1 MEDRVRKLL
10 RNKVNILVGTAGFSY
25 PDWKGIVY
33 PNDLKKRKIHELEYL
48 AQFFECCEINNSFY
62 RPLDPKIARRWCDY
76 VAPVNE
82 RFQFTAKMTQV
93 LTHAPMAK
101 TTSSSAETIK
111 YTHQDVEE
119 AKAGFD
125 PLMKAARL
133 ATVLLQFPISYKY
146 NEGNW
151 DHLIDVAHLFKDYP
165 LAVEIRH
172 ESWADPLVLKALEE
186 EKIAFCNIDQPR
198 LGDTLEGT
206 KYVTA
211 PVGYMRLH
219 GRNYQKWFQGKN
231 RDERY
236 NYLYSEEELDG
247 ITRKIQEMSTQAK
260 QTIVIANNHYKGQA
274 VVNGLEIKKL
284 LGEKDVKAPEE
295 LVKAYPGLKRF
306 VSAREI

>member
-1 MEDRVRKLL
+1 MAK
-10 RNKVNILVGTAGFSY
+10 ILVGTAGFSY

-33 PNDLKKRKIHELEYL
+33 PLDLKKRKIHELEYL

-62 RPLDPKIARRWCDY
+62 RPLDPKIAKRWCDY

-82 RFQFTAKMTQV
+82 HFQFTTKLTNV
-93 LTHAPMAK
+93 FTHAPQSR

-111 YTHQDVEE
+111 YAHQDVEE

-125 PLMKAARL
+125 PLMNAGKL

-146 NEGNW
+146 TEGNW
-151 DHLIDVAHLFKDYP
+151 DHLIDVAHLFKNYP
-165 LAVEIRH
+165 LAVEVRH
-172 ESWADPLVLKALEE
+172 ESWADPLVLKALCA

-198 LGDTLEGT
+198 LGETLEGT

-236 NYLYSEEELDG
+236 NYLYSEKELDE
-247 ITRKIQEMSTQAK
+247 ISERVREMSERAARV
-260 QTIVIANNHYKGQA
+260 IVIANNHYKGQA
-274 VVNGLEIKKL
+274 AANGLQLKKL
-284 LGEKDVKAPEE
+284 FGEKDVKAPEE
-295 LVKAYPGLKRF
+295 LVKTYPGLKEF
-306 VSAREI
+306 AIQ

>member
-1 MEDRVRKLL
+1 MARKLL

-82 RFQFTAKMTQV
+82 RFQFTAKLTQV
-93 LTHAPMAK
+93 FTHAPLAK

-125 PLMKAARL
+125 PLMNAARL
-133 ATVLLQFPISYKY
+133 ATVLLQFAISYKY

-151 DHLIDVAHLFKDYP
+151 DHLIDIAHLFKDYP
-165 LAVEIRH
+165 LAVEVRH
-172 ESWADPLVLKALEE
+172 ETWADPLVLKALKEE
-186 EKIAFCNIDQPR
+186 RIAFCNIDQPR
-198 LGDTLEGT
+198 LGETLEGT

-236 NYLYSEEELDG
+236 NYLYSEGELDG
-247 ITRKIQEMSTQAK
+247 ITRKIQEMSEQTK

-274 VVNGLEIKKL
+274 VVNGLQLKKL
-284 LGEKDVKAPEE
+284 LGEKGVKAPEE
-295 LVKAYPGLKRF
+295 LVKAYPEVKEFAPLI
-306 VSAREI
+306 SE

>member
-1 MEDRVRKLL
+1 MAK
-10 RNKVNILVGTAGFSY
+10 ILVGTAGFSY

-33 PNDLKKRKIHELEYL
+33 PLDLKKRKIHELEYL

-62 RPLDPKIARRWCDY
+62 RPLDPKIAKRWCDY

-82 RFQFTAKMTQV
+82 RFQFTAKLTNV
-93 LTHAPMAK
+93 FTHAPQAR

-111 YTHQDVEE
+111 YTHQDVED

-125 PLMKAARL
+125 PLMHAGKL

-146 NEGNW
+146 TEGNW
-151 DHLIDVAHLFKDYP
+151 DHLIDVAHLFKSYP
-165 LAVEIRH
+165 LAVEVRH
-172 ESWADPLVLKALEE
+172 ESWAAPLVLKALSE

-198 LGDTLEGT
+198 LGETLEGT

-236 NYLYSEEELDG
+236 NYLYGEKELDE
-247 ITRKIQEMSTQAK
+247 ISERVREMSERAARV
-260 QTIVIANNHYKGQA
+260 IVIANNHYKGQA
-274 VVNGLEIKKL
+274 VVNGLQLKKL
-284 LGEKDVKAPEE
+284 FDEKNVKAPEE
-295 LVKAYPGLKRF
+295 LVKTYPGLKEF
-306 VSAREI
+306 VIQ